1 MSEVITAVFGAASAA
16 SAAVNDIEV
25 AKIPS
30 AKVIPDSQRD
40 EKACSR
46 VPSLECAMVS
56 VAVDGP
62 HADLVSGI
70 LRMYAPV
77 TVRKRA
83 A

>member
-16 SAAVNDIEV
+16 SAAVYDLEV

-30 AKVIPDSQRD
+30 AKITPDTR
-40 EKACSR
+40 ANANYPAR
-46 VPSLECAMVS
+46 ECAMVT
-56 VAVDGP
+56 VAVDER

-70 LRMYAPV
+70 LNMYAPV
-77 TVRKRA
+77 AVQRRA